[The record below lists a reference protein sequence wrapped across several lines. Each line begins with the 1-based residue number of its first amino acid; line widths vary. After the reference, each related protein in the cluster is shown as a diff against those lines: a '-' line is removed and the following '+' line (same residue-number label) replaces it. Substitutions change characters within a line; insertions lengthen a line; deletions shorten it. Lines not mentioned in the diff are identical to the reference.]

1 MPRSGRHDPHDEPA
15 ACRVDV
21 AAVHREPSAVTERV
35 TELVLGEPVRLL
47 GRDEAWRHIRV
58 ADGYEGWVEGSTLGV
73 PPVHSAH
80 ADAGRV
86 VVTVPTVAV
95 DDGRELSL
103 GAVFPV
109 LAEEEAG
116 FRIALPDGAA
126 AHVDLERAQPIGAAM
141 RIGAGAAVVAEA
153 RRLLGTPYRWG
164 GVTARGLDCSG
175 LVQTVHRRCIHL
187 LPRDAARQ
195 IEAGVEAQAPWQP
208 GDLLVYGDHVA
219 IWTGD
224 DTIVHAHGARGGV
237 VETAHDPDLAARL
250 LAVRR
255 VFATAR
261 GTDAAGAGDAR

>member
-1 MPRSGRHDPHDEPA
+1 MQRSGHADHHEIA

-47 GRDEAWRHIRV
+47 GREEAWRHIRV
-58 ADGYEGWVEGSTLGV
+58 ADGYEGWVEGTTLGV
-73 PPVHSAH
+73 PPVHSPH

-86 VVTVPTVAV
+86 VVTVPTVAL

-116 FRIALPDGAA
+116 FRIALPDGASG
-126 AHVDLERAQPIGAAM
+126 HVDLGSAQPVGAAM

-175 LVQTVHRRCIHL
+175 LVQTVHRRFIHL
-187 LPRDAARQ
+187 LPRDAERQ
-195 IEAGVEAQAPWQP
+195 VEAGVAADDPWQP
-208 GDLLVYGDHVA
+208 GDLLLYGDHVA

-224 DTIVHAHGARGGV
+224 DTIVHAHGPHRGV
-237 VETAHDPDLAARL
+237 VETAHDPGLAARL

-255 VFATAR
+255 VFGPGG
-261 GTDAAGAGDAR
+261 GTDATHVGDAR